1 MELKQSDTINKYDK
15 EMKSQE
21 EIKHFSGIS
30 VTFFIKMHRNYTK
43 KMLKEGRIIKGET

>member
-21 EIKHFSGIS
+21 EIKHFQESAAL
-30 VTFFIKMHRNYTK
+30 FYKDARKLY
-43 KMLKEGRIIKGET
+43 KEDVEKRKNN

>member
-21 EIKHFSGIS
+21 EIKHFQESAS
-30 VTFFIKMHRNYTK
+30 LFIKMHRNYTK

>member
-21 EIKHFSGIS
+21 EIKHFQESAS
-30 VTFFIKMHRNYTK
+30 LFYKDAQKYTK